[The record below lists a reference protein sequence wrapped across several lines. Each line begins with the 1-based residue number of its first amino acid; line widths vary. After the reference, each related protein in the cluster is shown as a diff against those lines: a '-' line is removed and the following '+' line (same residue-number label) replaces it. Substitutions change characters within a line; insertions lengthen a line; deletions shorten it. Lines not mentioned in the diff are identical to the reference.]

1 MLAQS
6 TLAILRTNMRFR
18 STLPF
23 VTLALLAI
31 SPAAAQRRQPTPEQ
45 RIERLEKQVRQV
57 QKQVFPKGQPA
68 DTAGFSDAPA
78 ATQESVSNLNNRI
91 DAIERQLADILRA
104 SEENG
109 NRVAVMEAE
118 LARLRA
124 DQDRRIRALET
135 APPPGEPAVDEH
147 AEEPTDESEAPPP
160 APGPKV
166 ETAEAESDSPPV
178 EPIAAADV
186 DAAEVAYDQG
196 YELWN
201 GGKYDSAIK
210 SLQAFTKKYPDHR
223 PTCWDYNLAGPAMLD
238 KGQPRA
244 AAEAPL
250 ANYRRDPKGERA
262 QDSLFYLGQALM
274 KLGQPGQACKA
285 YSELEEVYS
294 GNVRAPLKA
303 ALPGAKAEAKCS

>member
-6 TLAILRTNMRFR
+6 PLATLRTNMRFR
-18 STLPF
+18 STLPI

-31 SPAAAQRRQPTPEQ
+31 TPAAAQRRPPTPEQ

-68 DTAGFSDAPA
+68 DTAGFSDDPA
-78 ATQESVSNLNNRI
+78 ATQESVNSLSGRL
-91 DAIERQLADILRA
+91 DAIERQLAEIVRQ

-124 DQDRRIRALET
+124 DQDRRLRALET
-135 APPPGEPAVDEH
+135 APATDQPAAGEQTEQA
-147 AEEPTDESEAPPP
+147 EAPPP
-160 APGPKV
+160 APRPKV
-166 ETAEAESDSPPV
+166 EGAKAESGPAELIPTSVNDPAEA
-178 EPIAAADV
+178 
-186 DAAEVAYDQG
+186 AYDEGFQ
-196 YELWN
+196 LWN
-201 GGKYDSAIK
+201 GGKYDAAIK
-210 SLQAFTKKYPDHR
+210 SLQAFAKKYPSHR
-223 PTCWDYNLAGPAMLD
+223 RTSWAYNLAGRAMLD

-244 AAEAPL
+244 AAEALL

-262 QDSLFYLGQALM
+262 QDSLFYLGQALL

-285 YSELEEVYS
+285 YEELEEVYS

>member
-1 MLAQS
+1 
-6 TLAILRTNMRFR
+6 MRF
-18 STLPF
+18 S
-23 VTLALLAI
+23 AAI
-31 SPAAAQRRQPTPEQ
+31 SIAALTTALVLTPAAAQRRQPTPEQ

-57 QKQVFPKGQPA
+57 QRQVFPKGQPA
-68 DTAGFSDAPA
+68 DTAGFSDDPA
-78 ATQESVSNLNNRI
+78 ATQESVTSLGGRL
-91 DAIERQLADILRA
+91 DAIERQLSDIVRQ

-135 APPPGEPAVDEH
+135 APVSTEQPA
-147 AEEPTDESEAPPP
+147 AEEPGDQAEAPPP
-160 APGPKV
+160 PPRPKV
-166 ETAEAESDSPPV
+166 ETATTESAPAELVPASVSDPAEA
-178 EPIAAADV
+178 
-186 DAAEVAYDQG
+186 AYDAG
-196 YELWN
+196 YQLWN
-201 GGKYDSAIK
+201 GGKYDAAIK
-210 SLQAFTKKYPDHR
+210 SLQAFAKKYPDHR
-223 PTCWDYNLAGPAMLD
+223 RTSWAYNLAGRAMLD

-244 AAEAPL
+244 AAEALL

-285 YSELEEVYS
+285 YSELEDVYA
-294 GNVRAPLKA
+294 GNLRAPLKA

>member
-1 MLAQS
+1 
-6 TLAILRTNMRFR
+6 MRFR
-18 STLPF
+18 STLSLAALAAA
-23 VTLALLAI
+23 LAL
-31 SPAAAQRRQPTPEQ
+31 SPAIAQKRQPTPEQ

-68 DTAGFSDAPA
+68 ETSGFSDDPA
-78 ATQESVSNLNNRI
+78 ATQDSVNSLTGRL
-91 DAIERQLADILRA
+91 DAIERQLSDIVRQ

-109 NRVAVMEAE
+109 NRVAVMETE

-135 APPPGEPAVDEH
+135 APPASEEPA
-147 AEEPTDESEAPPP
+147 ASEEEKSAEAPPP
-160 APGPKV
+160 ASKPKV
-166 ETAEAESDSPPV
+166 EKPQSEPAAAELATSAADPAEA
-178 EPIAAADV
+178 
-186 DAAEVAYDQG
+186 AYDEGFQ
-196 YELWN
+196 LWN
-201 GGKYDSAIK
+201 SGKYDQAIK

-223 PTCWDYNLAGPAMLD
+223 RTSWAYNLTGRALLD

-244 AAEAPL
+244 AAEALL

-285 YSELEEVYS
+285 YEELEDVYS
-294 GNVRAPLKA
+294 SNLRAPLKS
-303 ALPGAKAEAKCS
+303 ALPGAKASAKCG

>member
-1 MLAQS
+1 
-6 TLAILRTNMRFR
+6 MRFR
-18 STLPF
+18 STIPF
-23 VTLALLAI
+23 ITLALLAI

-68 DTAGFSDAPA
+68 DTALFSDDPA
-78 ATQESVSNLNNRI
+78 ATQESVTNLGGRL
-91 DAIERQLADILRA
+91 DAIERQLADILRQ

-135 APPPGEPAVDEH
+135 APAATDEPA
-147 AEEPTDESEAPPP
+147 ASEPDQAEAPPP
-160 APGPKV
+160 APRPKV
-166 ETAEAESDSPPV
+166 ENARAEAAP
-178 EPIAAADV
+178 
-186 DAAEVAYDQG
+186 AEMVPASLTDPAEAAYDEG
-196 YELWN
+196 YQLWT
-201 GGKYDSAIK
+201 GGKYDAAIK

-223 PTCWDYNLAGPAMLD
+223 RTSWAYNLAGRAMLD

-244 AAEAPL
+244 AAEALL

-274 KLGQPGQACKA
+274 KLGQAGQACRA
-285 YSELEEVYS
+285 YAELEEVYA
-294 GNVRAPLKA
+294 GNLRAPLKS

>member
-1 MLAQS
+1 
-6 TLAILRTNMRFR
+6 MRFR
-18 STLPF
+18 STLS
-23 VTLALLAI
+23 LAAFAAALSL
-31 SPAAAQRRQPTPEQ
+31 SPAIAQKRQPTPEQ

-68 DTAGFSDAPA
+68 DTAGFSDDPA
-78 ATQESVSNLNNRI
+78 ATQDTVNSLTGRL
-91 DAIERQLADILRA
+91 DAIERQLSDIVRQ

-109 NRVAVMEAE
+109 NRVAVMETE

-135 APPPGEPAVDEH
+135 APPTSEEPASTN
-147 AEEPTDESEAPPP
+147 EEESAVVPPP
-160 APGPKV
+160 APRPKV
-166 ETAEAESDSPPV
+166 EKTSSEPATAELPSDS
-178 EPIAAADV
+178 AADP
-186 DAAEVAYDQG
+186 AEAAYDEGFQ
-196 YELWN
+196 LWN
-201 GGKYDSAIK
+201 NGKYDQAIK

-223 PTCWDYNLAGPAMLD
+223 RTSWAYNLTGRALLD

-244 AAEAPL
+244 AAEALL

-285 YSELEEVYS
+285 YEELEDVYS
-294 GNVRAPLKA
+294 SSLRSTLKA
-303 ALPGAKAEAKCS
+303 VLPGAKASAKCG